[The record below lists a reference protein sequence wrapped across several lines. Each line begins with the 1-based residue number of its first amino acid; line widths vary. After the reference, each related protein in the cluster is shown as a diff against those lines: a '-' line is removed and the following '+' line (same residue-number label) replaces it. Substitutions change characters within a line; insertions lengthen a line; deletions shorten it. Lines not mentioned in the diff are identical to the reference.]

1 MKKIRIAALGLA
13 VLMTIG
19 SMCAC
24 DGDGDP
30 VPDGETVKGTET
42 SHTPDEGT
50 ENSGSSETEKPG
62 TGTTSSEESTETP
75 QSPVKTWNDYSVYSI
90 GAYRDGLAPLETTDG
105 YGYVNTKGEVVIP
118 PIFSEAEPFHN
129 SVARIKQDNGYGY
142 IDTTGKILLE
152 PVYDELPLSF
162 EDIICA
168 KKGDKRQYL
177 TIDGT
182 VIYTETGDEVKLGEV
197 SNGYF
202 WVETVEELLSGN
214 VHTVTYYGK
223 DGEACSFENASHW
236 KDINE
241 WGYGFIQ
248 SKTDKKKYMFNK
260 EGQLFSLSY
269 SWFGD
274 ISGMTGNYIYFED
287 SSPLYT
293 YVYIDY
299 ETLKMEER
307 QFGYGGP
314 SYIGNRYYTDAYEW
328 YSSEVSIYKEN
339 NVLFDIK
346 QIDEFKEANMVIV
359 GAFAYDGADYFW
371 VVMSNDSGVRFTSLV
386 DVNGKIVV
394 DPIANMVPFCTREQG
409 LWEVFSVP
417 HLFVSGLCIAV
428 DTKTELYGYIDIQGN
443 WVIEP
448 QYTEV
453 TDFWGEGDDAVA
465 VVNGDTVINR
475 KGEVIFSTNG
485 QN

>member
-62 TGTTSSEESTETP
+62 TGTTSSEESTEAP

-223 DGEACSFENASHW
+223 DGEAFSFENVKHLN
-236 KDINE
+236 DINE
-241 WGYGFIQ
+241 WGYGLVQ
-248 SKTDKKKYMFNK
+248 DKTDKQRYLFNTAGKLFWYPDQGEIISAGRDYICFEKFSYMTT
-260 EGQLFSLSY
+260 
-269 SWFGD
+269 WW
-274 ISGMTGNYIYFED
+274 
-287 SSPLYT
+287 
-293 YVYIDY
+293 YIDY
-299 ETLKMEER
+299 ETLELDEC
-307 QFGYGGP
+307 QPVYGGFD
-314 SYIGNRYYTDAYEW
+314 YIENGYYMDSLEYQ
-328 YSSEVSIYKEN
+328 SSQVRIYKEN
-339 NVLFDIK
+339 KMLFDIK

-448 QYTEV
+448 QYTEA

-465 VVNGDTVINR
+465 VVNGNTVINR